1 MVAAP
6 STPTRGPGELTAL
19 PRPRSWWRWLLP
31 PPHQLGGLGNSQRSP
46 DPVFWWRWVAAPSP
60 PTRGSRGAHSAPLDS
75 VVGGR
80 GLLPLPTSYGVW
92 EAHSAPQTPYSW
104 WGGGCCPLSKN
115 PRSRPPAS
123 IIGPSVSA
131 PNDKS
136 WTRRWRQYL
145 VNGARRTIKGEVWTI
160 RILQ

>member
-1 MVAAP
+1 M
-6 STPTRGPGELTAL
+6 SGEAILSAE
-19 PRPRSWWRWLLP
+19 
-31 PPHQLGGLGNSQRSP
+31 NS
-46 DPVFWWRWVAAPSP
+46 
-60 PTRGSRGAHSAPLDS
+60 GKPL
-75 VVGGR
+75 GGR
-80 GLLPLPTSYGVW
+80 GSAPNSAGGT
-92 EAHSAPQTPYSW
+92 HSAPQTPYFGGEGLLPPRHQLGGPEELTALPW
-104 WGGGCCPLSKN
+104 TPWLVGGGCCPLSKN